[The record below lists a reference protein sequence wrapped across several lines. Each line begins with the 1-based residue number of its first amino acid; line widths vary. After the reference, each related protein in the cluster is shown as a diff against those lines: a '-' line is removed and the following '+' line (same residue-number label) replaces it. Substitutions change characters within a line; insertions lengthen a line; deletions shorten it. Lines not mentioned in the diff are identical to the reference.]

1 MVYNIH
7 RKLGNGICVPK
18 RWSAETSVPSKTM
31 ITKIQSRDK
40 CGEHFEQPSR
50 HFLTPGEALSNMLE
64 VELAFGGQIVMLTP
78 TKITL
83 VTYVLDCED
92 HATYEGPIGE
102 MESLCQ
108 LSVTILQGERQF
120 KGVIIEGA
128 WHSMEQTFGMKVGKP
143 LLMKMLAWIAFGR
156 SRLRAAVLLSAGI
169 SNEDDVG
176 LAVES
181 KVSLKD
187 LAACADLARQSGMPF
202 REALALV

>member
-1 MVYNIH
+1 
-7 RKLGNGICVPK
+7 
-18 RWSAETSVPSKTM
+18 
-31 ITKIQSRDK
+31 
-40 CGEHFEQPSR
+40 
-50 HFLTPGEALSNMLE
+50 MLE

-143 LLMKMLAWIAFGR
+143 LLMKMLAGIAFGR
-156 SRLRAAVLLSAGI
+156 SHLGAAVHLSAGI
-169 SNEDDVG
+169 NNEDDVG

-202 REALALV
+202 RKPLRWSDQCDHCNPVEQSTGFSYSICFLMELCYQQRTVERNIL